1 MTNRRAVLAFGI
13 LGGIALAAL
22 AVVGPFGG
30 VLARSPSISTPRTA
44 RVSA

>member
-13 LGGIALAAL
+13 LGGIALAAQ
-22 AVVGPFGG
+22 AGVGPFGG
-30 VLARSPSISTPRTA
+30 VLARASISTPRTA